1 MTALT
6 LPTKHRPLRHFAPG
20 LALTALLTGAALW
33 AGSFPA
39 IAGAGF
45 QRPSRWP
52 FYSAWSS
59 VTWFTRKSGSP
70 ATAA

>member
-39 IAGAGF
+39 IA
-45 QRPSRWP
+45 
-52 FYSAWSS
+52 
-59 VTWFTRKSGSP
+59 
-70 ATAA
+70 